1 MLLKEWCEPGMKKI
15 LRKLFAMVISLGVLC
30 APVVQA
36 CAGQSKVDLSDKKYL
51 LPVDFKVQKQRAI
64 EKNFT
69 KKGYQDSTIT
79 VKLGGG
85 RFQDRC
91 DYWTVDV
98 TIKDPSQLRT
108 APANSKGDFRS
119 KGTRDGV
126 ELCNLLNAVVGLNGD
141 FVNGTEKRDYGYVV
155 RQGVLFRD
163 NLDTAGRWNSRL
175 MDVLVIDEDGD
186 FHIVHKAKAGDITDM
201 MIEGKRILNSFCF
214 GPALVMDGKKV
225 EDFENADGWMNMG
238 RDYER
243 QRVAFCQVEPLHYK
257 IVCCSGPYQNK
268 QIKNTGLTLADFT
281 TLVSQQGVQ
290 TAYNLDGGDSA
301 LVYFHGERLNAKPNQ
316 SMRKLQDVIYFVSA
330 EGL

>member
-257 IVCCSGPYQNK
+257 CICCATHARGSMGMKLK
-268 QIKNTGLTLADFT
+268 QFAN
-281 TLVSQQGVQ
+281 LVAKQGVQ
-290 TAYNLDGGDSA
+290 TAYNLDGGNSCMMI
-301 LVYFHGERLNAKPNQ
+301 FGGEKINDPDNPDTR
-316 SMRKLQDVIYFVSA
+316 DICDIIYFASA
-330 EGL
+330 WPG